1 MDMNNQMY
9 RPKNYYASSKLSM
22 NDGSSSG
29 SVPPHV
35 SGMLSREQA
44 CEALLHPKEQQEG
57 RTERLPPP
65 NSSFNP
71 RESFGQPNRTNME
84 TWLSEMKVWELFF
97 KENPLDN
104 PPSREL
110 QETTVR
116 IVALMFNIRNTA
128 FNHRPRPL
136 L

>member
-44 CEALLHPKEQQEG
+44 CEALLHPKE
-57 RTERLPPP
+57 RLCMGPF
-65 NSSFNP
+65 SSWDD
-71 RESFGQPNRTNME
+71 SGLLGTI
-84 TWLSEMKVWELFF
+84 L
-97 KENPLDN
+97 
-104 PPSREL
+104 
-110 QETTVR
+110 
-116 IVALMFNIRNTA
+116 TA
-128 FNHRPRPL
+128 
-136 L
+136 